1 MATTATQQEGR
12 EGQEWRSGGCTKNVS
27 WGMSRFIAA
36 RSVVAAVVPLLFLF
50 AQLPAVGARWVN
62 DTATYLGTSPL
73 ELRITATVDWD
84 NEMKTGFI
92 GTWVNRTNLVW
103 YCQGKAEDRGTDR
116 GSVLYTLCWTS
127 VDFPSPIVSTI
138 VADLNRDGT
147 LDILAQCEDGRLY
160 FVNGRHRD
168 EPPTAIASEAVPSF
182 NASIP
187 QMSLVTVFSHC
198 GLPEIALV
206 DATGSLV
213 IMQAT
218 TETAADNECT
228 GQDNLPAF
236 KPFVLLAGVKGARE
250 VVPLGI
256 ISDDIDGDCVV
267 DLLYTVYTGES
278 NTLDIY
284 VFFPA
289 RSEHELLLTLTP
301 ANRYGFPTVADVSG
315 DGAPDLLFP
324 LCASQNTSVPFGECT
339 RFDGVVVFYND
350 LHGSSPCANGRCCS
364 GHRFGFHEGASKEFF
379 LHGKS
384 ACNIHLRYDLPLA
397 MTSSVAAPLLL
408 RSGDYNRD
416 GYVDLVVPSTYGPLL
431 LTAQRGAHGP
441 PFTCAPLDEAR
452 AGALAD
458 EVATYTGAIPFFSI
472 IAGDGVFDV
481 VLTFHDTNAL
491 PVAFY
496 ANRLSQ
502 LRDRY
507 FLASGAL
514 NGVAAVHDCGVY
526 QPGAVHRF
534 GWSDATMRQRWAYA
548 TQLSRTQGHALQPSH
563 LLFGLDRTFSYIQDY
578 AVGILA
584 NRQAVRR
591 AWSAN
596 LVPNSNV
603 LVWLNP
609 LLSQESW
616 RLRLY
621 LLSATYV
628 WLLFV
633 VFVASLALIAVPI
646 IFLKWREVQHDHR
659 EWKLR

>member
-1 MATTATQQEGR
+1 M
-12 EGQEWRSGGCTKNVS
+12 S
-27 WGMSRFIAA
+27 WFIAA
-36 RSVVAAVVPLLFLF
+36 RSVVAVFVPLLLLL
-50 AQLPAVGARWVN
+50 AQLPAVGAQWVN

-73 ELRITATVDWD
+73 ELRITATADWD

-92 GTWVNRTNLVW
+92 GTWANRTNLVW
-103 YCQGKAEDRGTDR
+103 YCQGKAEDRG
-116 GSVLYTLCWTS
+116 SVLYTLCWTS
-127 VDFPSPIVSTI
+127 VDFLSPIVSTI

-147 LDILAQCEDGRLY
+147 LDILVQCEDGRLY

-187 QMSLVTVFSHC
+187 QMSLVTVFSQC

-206 DATGSLV
+206 DVTGSLV

-218 TETAADNECT
+218 TETSSGDECS
-228 GQDNLPAF
+228 GQDTLPAF
-236 KPFVLLAGVKGARE
+236 KPFVLLAGIKGARE

-267 DLLYTVYTGES
+267 DLLYTVYTRES
-278 NTLDIY
+278 NTLHIY
-284 VFFPA
+284 AFFPA

-324 LCASQNTSVPFGECT
+324 LCAPQNTSIPFGECT
-339 RFDGVVVFYND
+339 RFDGVIVFYND
-350 LHGSSPCANGRCCS
+350 LHGSSPCAGGGCCS

-379 LHGKS
+379 LHEKN
-384 ACNIHLRYDLPLA
+384 ACNIHMRRGLPLT
-397 MTSSVAAPLLL
+397 MTSSVASPLLL
-408 RSGDYNRD
+408 RSGDFNRD

-431 LTAQRGAHGP
+431 LTSQRDAHGP
-441 PFTCAPLDEAR
+441 SFSCAPLDEAR

-458 EVATYTGAIPFFSI
+458 DVATYTRSIPFFAI
-472 IAGDGVFDV
+472 IAGDGVLDV

-491 PVAFY
+491 PVVFY
-496 ANRLSQ
+496 ANRLSR
-502 LRDRY
+502 LREKY
-507 FLASGAL
+507 FLTSSAL
-514 NGVAAVHDCGVY
+514 NGVAAVHDWGVY

-548 TQLSRTQGHALQPSH
+548 TQLSRTQGHALQLSR

-621 LLSATYV
+621 LVSATYR

-633 VFVASLALIAVPI
+633 VFVTSLALIAVPI
-646 IFLKWREVQHDHR
+646 IFLKWREVRHDHR